1 MTSAGLSNLR
11 SLLFAPG
18 SDERK
23 LTRALESDADG
34 VVADL
39 EDAVAAAEKDAAR
52 SLVVRLMGS
61 RETKAARRLT
71 KPVGGAVASRCR
83 ATGQAARQRR

>member
-23 LTRALESDADG
+23 LTRALESDADA

-39 EDAVAAAEKDAAR
+39 EDAVTAAEKGPARDARGPAHGDQGPR
-52 SLVVRLMGS
+52 GPSGS
-61 RETKAARRLT
+61 C
-71 KPVGGAVASRCR
+71 ASRNR
-83 ATGQAARQRR
+83 H